1 MTSGLDP
8 VFGVLARLSIA
19 LLFVAAARHKRAD
32 PLRFEG
38 IVADYRLAPA
48 GWSFGIARGLVLLE
62 IGLVLGLGCSFFVP
76 ALSSI
81 VSLAAA
87 TVLAGYAVAIGV
99 NLARGR
105 REIECGCGG
114 PGEFLRP
121 RLLLRNAVLIGVC
134 LVGATPT
141 TGRLLGAL
149 DLVTVVGGTFVL
161 ALLWEAGGRLA
172 QVADGVAEE
181 GAG

>member
-99 NLARGR
+99 NGQWYFTDSISLLGEWIFSEQIQDAENDSGTFGMGIETRGHSFKLVVTNQTR
-105 REIECGCGG
+105 LQPTQILGG
-114 PGEFLRP
+114 SASPFDLDQLRLGFNIT
-121 RLLLRNAVLIGVC
+121 RLL
-134 LVGATPT
+134 P
-141 TGRLLGAL
+141 
-149 DLVTVVGGTFVL
+149 F
-161 ALLWEAGGRLA
+161 
-172 QVADGVAEE
+172 
-181 GAG
+181 